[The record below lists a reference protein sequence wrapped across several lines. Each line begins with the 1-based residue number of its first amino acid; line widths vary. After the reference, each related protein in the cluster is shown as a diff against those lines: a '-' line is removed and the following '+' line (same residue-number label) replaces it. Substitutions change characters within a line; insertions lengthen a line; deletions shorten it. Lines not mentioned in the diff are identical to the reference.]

1 MNLAE
6 QIYAQA
12 LRMTGPLSPQQDA
25 LLRILSRGVKAE
37 LEGRLRRGVKT
48 GEFRTELVSAGS
60 LLALAAFCES
70 DQSPERFTAGELTV
84 QRGSGKET
92 ARSLRRQAE
101 RIMAPWLAGG
111 TVFLGV

>member
-1 MNLAE
+1 MDVSLPRDEVQKNYRAYKN
-6 QIYAQA
+6 QSI
-12 LRMTGPLSPQQDA
+12 LSFLPVFFSA
-25 LLRILSRGVKAE
+25 LLLHAYVFADVPYRAERIV
-37 LEGRLRRGVKT
+37 RRYG
-48 GEFRTELVSAGS
+48 
-60 LLALAAFCES
+60 ES
-70 DQSPERFTAGELTV
+70 DKSPERFTAGELTV